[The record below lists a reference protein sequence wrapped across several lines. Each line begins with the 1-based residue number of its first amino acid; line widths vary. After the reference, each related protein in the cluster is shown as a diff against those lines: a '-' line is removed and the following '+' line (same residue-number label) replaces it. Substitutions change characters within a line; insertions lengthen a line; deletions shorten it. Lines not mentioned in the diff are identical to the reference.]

1 MKQIRANINKKNV
14 HDIKNRRFKSICPI
28 QPVVERQIEILEFQI
43 QEEKQK
49 LWNQL

>member
-1 MKQIRANINKKNV
+1 MKQIQANIIKKNE
-14 HDIKNRRFKSICPI
+14 HDIKHRRFKSISPI
-28 QPVVERQIEILEFQI
+28 QPVIERQIEILEFQI